1 MKKLLWP
8 PTKTQIQNLPLE
20 AVSVLVD
27 PREQQP
33 WDLSPMKVEEA
44 TLQTGDYCSACI
56 ALCWKERTLSM
67 NWFPA

>member
-8 PTKTQIQNLPLE
+8 PTKTQIQNLSLE

-33 WDLSPMKVEEA
+33 WDLSPMQVER
-44 TLQTGDYCSACI
+44 GH
-56 ALCWKERTLSM
+56 
-67 NWFPA
+67 PANR